1 MVAASV
7 KIVEMSKEKNNIVS
21 EKLQKWEFELQMIF
35 WLSSLIF
42 QAVVELFWLF
52 GVSRQRILSVVA
64 INGHQY
70 SSSEI

>member
-1 MVAASV
+1 MP
-7 KIVEMSKEKNNIVS
+7 KERKNNIVS
-21 EKLQKWEFELQMIF
+21 EKFQKREFEFQMIF

-42 QAVVELFWLF
+42 QAVVELFGLF